1 MDFSRRI
8 IPAAVARFVEETGS
22 RRFWFVLL
30 AVAVAA
36 RTAAILIF
44 GNLENP
50 YLYEYGA
57 IARNLIAG
65 HGYAMY
71 YPSLELLR
79 NLGQYTFTIPPPPT
93 AFTLPG
99 IVTVYYAVLALFGDT
114 RLGYSMLYLAN
125 LAASVA
131 SLVGLYLLARQLW
144 NERIARWSAVI
155 ASLYPVFIFS
165 VTTFGG
171 TVYYHAVMGAGLS
184 MVYAAGR
191 RRDAASTLLAG
202 VMTVIWIYF
211 RPEVFFF
218 SFLFAWYL
226 ARRISFSRA
235 AFYLAIVVIGLAP
248 WTARNYFAFDTLI
261 FQTTNSWLNLW
272 RGNNPVT
279 SGGSFDS
286 RGGNNWLQ
294 PGVMEQ
300 ITRIPQNA
308 RMEVEIS
315 HVYAKEAFR
324 FIRENPGGALS
335 LFAKKFLM
343 FWSWDYSDPRAR
355 NPVYLAS
362 YGILLLTF
370 IAGFV
375 SLRQFLPRLIL
386 ILIGVYSVVVSVL
399 HVETR
404 YQTYVSLLYIP
415 FSAAWC
421 AGRAGR
427 GGTS

>member
-1 MDFSRRI
+1 MELSRRI
-8 IPAAVARFVEETGS
+8 IPVALRRFVEESDS
-22 RRFWFVLL
+22 RRFWLL
-30 AVAVAA
+30 LLGGAVAA
-36 RTAAILIF
+36 RVTAILIF
-44 GNLENP
+44 GNFRAP
-50 YLYEYGA
+50 YLYEYGV
-57 IARNLIAG
+57 IARNLLAG

-79 NLGQYTFTIPPPPT
+79 HLGLYSFAIPPPPT

-99 IVTVYYAVLALFGDT
+99 VVTVYCAVLALFGDT
-114 RLGYSMLYLAN
+114 RLGYGMLYLAN
-125 LAASVA
+125 LAAAVA
-131 SLVGLYLLARQLW
+131 SIVGLYLLARRLW
-144 NERIARWSAVI
+144 NGRIARWSAFI
-155 ASLYPVFIFS
+155 ASFYPVFIYA

-171 TVYYHAVMGAGLS
+171 TVYYHAVMAAGL
-184 MVYAAGR
+184 VAIYAAGS

-218 SFLFAWYL
+218 SFIFAWFL
-226 ARRISFSRA
+226 FRRASPGRA
-235 AFYLAIVVIGLAP
+235 VFYLGIVTIGIAP
-248 WTARNYFAFDTLI
+248 WTVRNYCAFDTLI

-272 RGNNPVT
+272 RGNNPET
-279 SGGSFDS
+279 SGGSFDA

-300 ITRIPQNA
+300 ISRIPQNA

-315 HVYAKEAFR
+315 HVYEREAVR
-324 FIRENPGGALS
+324 FLREQPGRALE

-343 FWSWDYSDPRAR
+343 FWTWDYSDPRAR

-375 SLRQFLPRLIL
+375 SLRQFMPRLIL
-386 ILIGVYSVVVSVL
+386 ILIGIYAVTVSAL

-415 FSAAWC
+415 FAAAWC